1 MKSSIVALI
10 VGVLGL
16 SATTLA
22 VTTAGTSNDQ
32 CKWTCDVVKNGT
44 VEWKNG
50 VQIIFNS
57 NVTITVSK
65 IEEVTVIVNK
75 KTNVVLA
82 IDTKNSLFFIGL
94 RNATFGLIIDIKAG
108 YCMKV
113 EIDINLIFASDFAAL
128 RKAFDKAAGDLQ
140 AKGTDVV
147 KISFDFIMK
156 TRFDVNII
164 FIDGKAEIIADIKTT
179 YTVVFELIYSAG
191 SEIGKNYNSYTVT
204 IYAMFGIASHQS
216 VTFCNA
222 IGRTITR
229 FGMLSSKVAL
239 YIVRNINVEITLEAY
254 ITLVSNSEES
264 VDEIISNAKNTQS
277 VGKTFKIGNL
287 SVNLNIL
294 YVQSYLAFS
303 FQLGR
308 LNINFQYT
316 GTILTFVN
324 DDANMIFA
332 ISYKYTFIYSL
343 ELGGGFLFTNNQA
356 YFVSESY
363 ILTKV
368 TGTKTVDSTVITSF
382 IRDHTSTITLKVIA
396 LSELQVALESESNF
410 KTFCNK
416 YNISNASD
424 AYKIFGNYRNVITK
438 TVFVYSVNVVVAFRV
453 SFSLT
458 FNYEVNLSVYNNV
471 IVTGIATTCDTVSKS
486 LVPIKSETL
495 FVSLKLAIGS
505 SN

>member
-94 RNATFGLIIDIKAG
+94 RNASFGLVIDIKTG
-108 YCMKV
+108 RCMIVK
-113 EIDINLIFASDFAAL
+113 IDINLIFGSDFTAL
-128 RKAFDKAAGDLQ
+128 REAFNTAFDSSNSNI
-140 AKGTDVV
+140 VI
-147 KISFDFIMK
+147 ISFRFI
-156 TRFDVNII
+156 RSNEFNVDNI
-164 FIDGKAEIIADIKTT
+164 FISGDAETIAKIKTT
-179 YTVVFELIYSAG
+179 YGIVFKLVFSAG
-191 SEIGKNYNSYTVT
+191 KAIGKNYNVYTIFCYTVFDT
-204 IYAMFGIASHQS
+204 TSHQLL
-216 VTFCNA
+216 TFSNA
-222 IGRTITR
+222 IGITITR
-229 FGMLSSKVAL
+229 YGVLTHNAAL
-239 YIVRNINVEITLEAY
+239 YIVVNINVEINLESFT
-254 ITLVSNSEES
+254 TLVSNSEKS
-264 VDEIISNAKNTQS
+264 VDECISNAKNTQS

-343 ELGGGFLFTNNQA
+343 EFGGGFLFTNNQA